1 MKKISYV
8 TSGTCSKLID
18 LEVDDDN
25 KISNISFLGGCNGNL
40 QGICSLVK
48 GMDIDEVEKKLKGIR
63 CGYKLSRSAL
73 QSYRAD
79 KITIIIL
86 SIYKQTGVRLL
97 LRSHTR
103 LFIGFD
109 GIC

>member
-25 KISNISFLGGCNGNL
+25 KISIVSFLGGCNGNL

-48 GMDIDEVEKKLKGIR
+48 GMDIDEVEKRLKGNR
-63 CGYKLSRSAL
+63 CGSKSTSCPDQLCKAIEQLKSM
-73 QSYRAD
+73 
-79 KITIIIL
+79 
-86 SIYKQTGVRLL
+86 
-97 LRSHTR
+97 
-103 LFIGFD
+103 
-109 GIC
+109 

>member
-25 KISNISFLGGCNGNL
+25 KISTVSFLGGCNGNL

-48 GMDIDEVEKKLKGIR
+48 GMDIDEVEKRLKGNR
-63 CGYKLSRSAL
+63 CGSKSTSCPGQLCKAIEQLKSM
-73 QSYRAD
+73 
-79 KITIIIL
+79 
-86 SIYKQTGVRLL
+86 
-97 LRSHTR
+97 
-103 LFIGFD
+103 
-109 GIC
+109 